1 MKLIKEYITEGL
13 FEQRQTIYEG
23 LFDDEDDLLDN
34 KLSAES
40 IEWFDEHVKFVKS
53 LGHNIIP
60 AEKVLSVNDG
70 ALTLKLPIATDIE
83 FYEQPPKWIKFDK
96 KSWEDAFSKICYDV
110 TSQKDIERIPQGRN
124 GHIIKFLN
132 HKTQNI
138 VLDDWCA
145 FESKNLK
152 NIIINKGCNIEIVTD
167 DIDQLT
173 EIKFSKFSNQN
184 YLSLINCDLAKKLFE
199 EYKRLKTKCFVN
211 KYRDILVEM
220 YKYKSVY
227 AFNLNNKK
235 TFYLDYVL

>member
-1 MKLIKEYITEGL
+1 MKSIKEYITEGL
-13 FEQRQTIYEG
+13 F
-23 LFDDEDDLLDN
+23 DSEDDLLDN

-40 IEWFDEHVKFVKS
+40 IRWFDEHVKFVKG

-70 ALTLKLPIATDIE
+70 VLTLKLPIATDIE

-138 VLDDWCA
+138 VLDDWCT

-152 NIIINKGCNIEIVTD
+152 NIIINKGANIEIITD
-167 DIDQLT
+167 DINQLT
-173 EIKFSKFSNQN
+173 EIKFSKFSSQN
-184 YLSLINCDLAKKLFE
+184 YLSLVNCDLAKKLFE
-199 EYKRLKTKCFVN
+199 EYERLKTKGFVN

-220 YKYKSVY
+220 HKSAY